1 VLSGGTRLAERRKE
15 RQGDIVTFQYIL
27 TGVEEGIG
35 TITIHR
41 PEVRNALHLD
51 ALREIETAL
60 EEWRFDPEVAVV
72 IITGAGD
79 KSFAAGADIAEL
91 NRRTIVEALRPNMTA
106 TYRKIEEYEKPVIAA
121 INGYALGGGLEL
133 ALACDI
139 RVAALHA
146 KMGLPELN
154 LAIMPGAGGTQRLS
168 RIVGKGRALEMIL
181 TGDIITAERAVE
193 IGLVSRAVPPEELMP
208 AAREY
213 ARKIAAK
220 GPLAARL
227 AKAVIHHGADI
238 EMETALFLEKL
249 AQTVLMGTEDKREGT
264 QAFLDKRTPNFQ
276 GK

>member
-1 VLSGGTRLAERRKE
+1 MA
-15 RQGDIVTFQYIL
+15 FQYIL
-27 TGVEEGIG
+27 TRVEDGAGIL
-35 TITIHR
+35 TINR

-51 ALREIETAL
+51 VLHELEQALDA
-60 EEWRFDPEVAVV
+60 WRYDPEVSAV
-72 IITGAGD
+72 IITGAGE
-79 KSFAAGADIAEL
+79 KSFAAGADIAQL
-91 NRRTIVEALRPNMTA
+91 NKRTMVEALLPNMTA
-106 TYRKIEEYEKPVIAA
+106 TYRKIEEYEKPTIAA

-154 LAIMPGAGGTQRLS
+154 LGIMPGAGGTQRLS

-181 TGDIITAERAVE
+181 TGDVITAERAE
-193 IGLVSRAVPPEELMP
+193 QIGLVSRAVPLEELIP
-208 AAREY
+208 TALEY

-227 AKAVIHHGADI
+227 AKAVIHHGADV
-238 EMETALFLEKL
+238 EMETALLLEKL

-264 QAFLDKRTPNFQ
+264 QAFLEKRPPKFQ

>member
-1 VLSGGTRLAERRKE
+1 
-15 RQGDIVTFQYIL
+15 VTFQYIL